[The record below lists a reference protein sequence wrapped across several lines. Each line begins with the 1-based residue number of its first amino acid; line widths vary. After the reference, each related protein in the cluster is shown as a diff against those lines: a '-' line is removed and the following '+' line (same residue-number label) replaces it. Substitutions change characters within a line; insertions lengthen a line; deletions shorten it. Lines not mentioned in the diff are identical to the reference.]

1 MSGEPNPADDLLDG
15 MTTPEEIAKIE
26 KSPATLAHL
35 ANILLSSGRTV
46 LAVELARRALSLA
59 PEDGEVQSV
68 AAAVL
73 RESVP
78 AWHFSIVRDEARN
91 AAYDA
96 ALRRNIRPGT
106 SVLEVG
112 AGTGLL
118 AMMAVRAGA
127 AEVTSCEANDA
138 VAAMA
143 SEIVAAN
150 GFASRIKIVA
160 KHSRDLEVGKD
171 LDQPADLLVS
181 EIVSNEL
188 LGQDVL
194 GCMENVVGR
203 LTRADAC
210 IIPPHGAVRVALAQ
224 YDGPSR
230 KMLGSIDG
238 FDLSPFNRL
247 APRRELQAGD
257 EALKLRSE
265 PQDLFMFDF
274 GSGGGADNY
283 RSSAELVSSGGRI
296 DGIAQWIWLRMDAC
310 GVYENR
316 PAPGSSS
323 CWSVLFHPLA
333 SPVDSAPG
341 ERHVVHGCRDRTSIW
356 LWADKRS

>member
-1 MSGEPNPADDLLDG
+1 MSADELLDG
-15 MTTPEEIAKIE
+15 LTTPEEIAKIE
-26 KSPATLAHL
+26 KSPAALVRL
-35 ANILLSSGRTV
+35 ANILLSSGRTAR
-46 LAVELARRALSLA
+46 AVELARRALSLA

-68 AAAVL
+68 ATAVL

-78 AWHFSIVRDEARN
+78 AWHFSIVRDEVRN

-106 SVLEVG
+106 RVLEVG

-118 AMMAVRAGA
+118 AMMAARAGA
-127 AEVTSCEANDA
+127 AEVTSCEVNDA
-138 VAAMA
+138 VAATA

-150 GFASRIKIVA
+150 GFADRIKIIA

-171 LDQPADLLVS
+171 LAQPADLLVS
-181 EIVSNEL
+181 EIVSNGL
-188 LGQDVL
+188 LGEDVL

-203 LTRADAC
+203 LTRPDAC
-210 IIPPHGAVRVALAQ
+210 IIPSHGAVRVALVQ
-224 YDGPSR
+224 YDGPPR
-230 KMLGSIDG
+230 KKLLGSIDG

-247 APRRELQAGD
+247 VPLKELLAGD

-265 PQDLFMFDF
+265 PGDLFAFDF
-274 GSGGGADNY
+274 GSGAGSDTY

-296 DGIAQWIWLRMDAC
+296 DGIAQWIWLRMDAH

-316 PAPGSSS
+316 PTPGSTS

-333 SPVDSAPG
+333 SPIDSAPG
-341 ERHVVHGCRDRTSIW
+341 ERHVVHGGRDRTSIW
-356 LWADKRS
+356 LWAEKQG